1 MRSLNGNLIRISG
14 ELLKIT
20 LNKEVTGT
28 LYYSE
33 KLNGELK
40 FIKHIEKENEFEFKD
55 PEPKNRTFYFIKSE
69 NEELILAERLVP
81 LKRFCN
87 FRDLGGYE
95 TKDGRKVKWGLFY
108 RSEALNKLKGKI

>member
-14 ELLKIT
+14 EILKIT

-33 KLNGELK
+33 KLDGELK

-55 PEPKNRTFYFIKSE
+55 PEPKNRTFYFIKCE

-81 LKRFCN
+81 LERFCN
-87 FRDLGGYE
+87 FRHSGHSL
-95 TKDGRKVKWGLFY
+95 
-108 RSEALNKLKGKI
+108 LNRTIPIIIFCIKFSVSPINYIL